1 MQNVLWHSLD
11 EQQVLDVL
19 NTDRTGLTSSEAQE
33 RLIKYGK
40 NEIPDSGRRHWIFLL
55 VKQLQSMLVFILFI
69 AAFISWIT
77 GHYIDMYVILA
88 VIMINTLIGFIQ
100 EFRADKAIESLK
112 TMVIPVAKV
121 IRNGAKTTV
130 DSRMLVPG
138 DIIIIEEGD
147 LVPADARLIHIRN
160 LRMIE
165 SPLTGESVPVT
176 KNTELTDEK
185 YGLADRRNMIY
196 KGTFAAGGYAEAV
209 VTTTGMQTALGEIA
223 GSIKSIKKDK
233 TNFQKKI
240 DTLARQMGI
249 LAIISATVLFIIGY
263 IDNEAP
269 AEELMLVSIA
279 ALVSAIPEGLPAV
292 LAIVL
297 AIGANHMAKRN
308 AIIREFTATETLGAV
323 TTIITDKTGTLTQN
337 TLTVTKLA
345 TADGEIWD
353 VTGDGW
359 SPAGNFKKNGIISDI
374 MDAPDARMLL
384 TIGGWSNNSE
394 IRHHTEDDSYHLVG
408 DPTEGALLVLA
419 RKAGLKP
426 GIGTGIKKLDDLPF
440 NSELKMR
447 ATLVDQADRKML
459 LIIGAPEK
467 ILSNCTKTLDKSG
480 EKAEF
485 VSNSKDKIKNQIN
498 EWSSL
503 AMRVI
508 GLAYKEVPADTEK
521 IFPEMLH
528 DFCFAGLA
536 SMIDPPRHDV
546 KKSVLQCKQ
555 AGIRVIMATG
565 DHINTAV
572 AIGRATGIIPESEDY
587 SPLALTEQQL
597 ENLDEK
603 EFENAVSQVNIFAR
617 LTPNMK
623 LKIADVLQKKGD
635 LIAMTGDGVNDAPAL
650 KKADVGVA
658 MGIAGTDVARDAEQV
673 VLADDNFSTIV
684 HAIEEGRIVF
694 TNARQTS
701 FFLITTNFA
710 EIITLITS
718 ILTGLPIPLTA
729 TQLLWLNLVT
739 DGVGDISLATERG
752 HGDVLQQKPVSPK
765 EGILN
770 KEIIPFLFINA
781 ILMTVLTL
789 TAFKYF
795 LPISLEKARSAAFI
809 MMAFTQL
816 FNLFNMRSLK
826 LSVFRIGMFSNKY
839 INIALIVSLIIQIC
853 IIEIPF
859 FEVLFKFDPISF
871 LEFTIL
877 GMIASSVLWVGEIYK
892 WIKYRMNKS

>member
-33 RLIKYGK
+33 RLVKYGK

-121 IRNGAKTTV
+121 FRNSTKTTV

-176 KNTELTDEK
+176 KNTELADEK
-185 YGLADRRNMIY
+185 SGLADRRNMIY

-223 GSIKSIKKDK
+223 GSIKSIKKEK

-249 LAIISATVLFIIGY
+249 IAIISATVLFIIGY
-263 IDNEAP
+263 IDKEAP

-374 MDAPDARMLL
+374 MDAPNARMLL

-536 SMIDPPRHDV
+536 GMIDPPRHDV
-546 KKSVLQCKQ
+546 RKSVLQCKQ

-658 MGIAGTDVARDAEQV
+658 MGIAGTDVARDAAQV

-871 LEFTIL
+871 SEFTIL

-892 WIKYRMNKS
+892 WIKYRMNKF